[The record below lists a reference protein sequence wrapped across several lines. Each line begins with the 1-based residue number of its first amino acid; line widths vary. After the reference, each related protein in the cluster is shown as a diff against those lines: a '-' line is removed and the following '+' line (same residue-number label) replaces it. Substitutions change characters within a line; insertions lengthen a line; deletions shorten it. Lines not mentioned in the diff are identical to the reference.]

1 MKNRTLP
8 WFILLVFSLA
18 LALMLFFRDFVRE
31 NIVTPI
37 LYLFWLGN
45 QVYTRLDQQF
55 LWILLLVLFAAIV
68 FRSMRYIRISTT
80 RFEERETSAKGSGR
94 VYFWVKQIRLRAAP
108 RISDEFALVE
118 FRRLT
123 LSVLAEVKRMDPV
136 EVEHR
141 ILSGEIQVPPEIQA
155 TLKLAIPEAST
166 HKVSWFARIRD
177 RLRVMRSAKWVFLSP
192 TLASELEETVQ
203 YLEDQLEIKNEHEN
217 R

>member
-1 MKNRTLP
+1 MKDRTLL

-18 LALMLFFRDFVRE
+18 LALMLIFRDFVRE

-45 QVYTRLDQQF
+45 QIYTHLDQLF
-55 LWILLLVLFAAIV
+55 LWILLLVFFAMIV
-68 FRSMRYIRISTT
+68 FRSMRYIRISTNRLVEIEAGT
-80 RFEERETSAKGSGR
+80 KGSGR

-118 FRRLT
+118 FRRLI

-141 ILSGEIQVPPEIQA
+141 ILSGEIQVPPDIQA
-155 TLKLAIPEAST
+155 ALKLEIPEAPSP
-166 HKVSWFARIRD
+166 KIPWFARIRD
-177 RLRVMRSAKWVFLSP
+177 RLRVKRSGKWVFLSP
-192 TLASELEETVQ
+192 ALASELEETVQ
-203 YLEDQLEIKNEHEN
+203 YLEDQLEINHEHEN

>member
-1 MKNRTLP
+1 MKDRSLL
-8 WFILLVFSLA
+8 WFILLVFSLT
-18 LALMLFFRDFVRE
+18 LALMLLFRDFVRE

-45 QVYTRLDQQF
+45 QIYTSLDQLF
-55 LWILLLVLFAAIV
+55 LWIVLLVIFAAIV
-68 FRSMRYIRISTT
+68 FRSMRYIRISAQHLVEIEVGT
-80 RFEERETSAKGSGR
+80 KGSGR

-118 FRRLT
+118 FRRLI

-141 ILSGEIQVPPEIQA
+141 ILSGEIQVPPDILA
-155 TLKLAIPEAST
+155 ALKLEIPEAPSP
-166 HKVSWFARIRD
+166 KISWFARIRD
-177 RLRVMRSAKWVFLSP
+177 RLRVKRSGKWVFLSP
-192 TLASELEETVQ
+192 ALASELEETVQ
-203 YLEDQLEIKNEHEN
+203 YLEDQLEINHEHEN